1 MTAGY
6 VNLAPRLIPTAWAM
20 SAHPRVVPATST
32 PAPASDSESSA
43 PRISGAYPVVEAGD
57 VTIRPLATI
66 DEYMECVAIQT
77 ETWGAEYDERVPPAL
92 LQVAAKVGGLVI
104 GAFAPDGTLQG
115 FVFGLAGEKD
125 GERVHWSHMLAVRA
139 NARGAGIGRLLKE
152 YQRAEL
158 ARRGVTRLYWTF
170 DPLQARNAHLNVNR
184 LGVHV
189 IDYVVDMYGTSRSPL
204 HFGIPTDRLV
214 VMWRTTDSSRPTV
227 ASDHSRMPILTAFP
241 RPGDNLVIG
250 DPDHTRAALIEIPL
264 DVQRVVDDSPSIAA
278 TWRAS
283 SRQYFQWAL
292 RHGFAVT
299 ALYRDPETARAFYV
313 ITRDGP
319 AASAS

>member
-1 MTAGY
+1 MS
-6 VNLAPRLIPTAWAM
+6 VHPHRSLA
-20 SAHPRVVPATST
+20 SGST
-32 PAPASDSESSA
+32 PANPPDLGTHRSPTSRA
-43 PRISGAYPVVEAGD
+43 PHEGEGEREGD
-57 VTIRPLATI
+57 VIIRPLATT
-66 DEYMECVAIQT
+66 DEYVECVAIQS

-104 GAFAPDGTLQG
+104 GAFAPDGALQG
-115 FVFGLAGEKD
+115 FVFSLAGEKD

-139 NARGAGIGRLLKE
+139 SARGAGIGRLLKE

-184 LGVHV
+184 LGVDV

-214 VMWRTTDSSRPTV
+214 VMWRTTDSRRHAAP
-227 ASDHSRMPILTAFP
+227 SDDSQLPILTGFP
-241 RPGDNLVIG
+241 QPGDNVLNG
-250 DPDHTRAALIEIPL
+250 DQVHATSALIEIPL
-264 DVQRVVDDSPSIAA
+264 DVQRVVDESPATAA
-278 TWRAS
+278 AWRAS
-283 SRQYFQWAL
+283 SRQHFQWAI

-299 ALYRDPETARAFYV
+299 ALRRDAETRRAFYV
-313 ITRDGP
+313 IRRDGP
-319 AASAS
+319 PNSAS